1 MGLSLDV
8 PTPHGGGI
16 MDEWN
21 VTTVEMPSMSLGYAG
36 EVSAG
41 EMYSGSCQIPFPLE
55 IGGRTFSDWNSFWA
69 ATGVGNIMYSCAV
82 TNQLFLGIFGISI
95 GNSNGEVNIL
105 QRDNQ
110 NFSGKTL
117 YIFAR
122 FTD

>member
-1 MGLSLDV
+1 
-8 PTPHGGGI
+8 

-21 VTTVEMPSMSLGYAG
+21 VTTVEMPSMPLYYAG
-36 EVSAG
+36 EVSGGELYAG
-41 EMYSGSCQIPFPLE
+41 SFQISFPLK

-69 ATGVGNIMYSCAV
+69 ATGVGNIMYSCAA
-82 TNQLFLGIFGISI
+82 TNQLFLGIYGISV

-105 QRDNQ
+105 QRNNQ

>member
-1 MGLSLDV
+1 
-8 PTPHGGGI
+8 

-21 VTTVEMPSMSLGYAG
+21 VTTVEMPSMSLVYIGVGAGGMYAG
-36 EVSAG
+36 SF
-41 EMYSGSCQIPFPLE
+41 QIPFPLE

-69 ATGVGNIMYSCAV
+69 ATGVGNIMYSCAA
-82 TNQLFLGIFGISI
+82 TDQLFLGIYGNSI
-95 GNSNGEVNIL
+95 GNSNGNVDIL
-105 QRDNQ
+105 QRNNQ